1 LAHHGY
7 ERTSGR
13 DFLRRK
19 IATMKNITV
28 TISDELYLAARIW
41 AAQNGTSVSK
51 LVKDF
56 LESIPDEHGS
66 ELKFPRSL
74 YPLPPPYLP

>member
-1 LAHHGY
+1 
-7 ERTSGR
+7 
-13 DFLRRK
+13 
-19 IATMKNITV
+19 MKNITV
-28 TISDELYLAARIW
+28 SISDELYLIARIW

-66 ELKFPRSL
+66 ELKFPWKA
-74 YPLPPPYLP
+74 PPPPPIYRETVKL